1 MNELSLF
8 SGGGG
13 GLLGTKLLGFNTIGY
28 VENDDYCQEVL
39 ANRINEGF
47 LDVAPIFTDVQAF
60 ADIAHEYRGFAQV
73 LTAGFPCQP
82 FSTAGKQEAQHNGK
96 NMWPSTIR
104 CIEAVRPEF
113 IFLENVPGL
122 LSAGLEE
129 SVSLADASTGHFRY
143 IYTIFR
149 DLAIARYNVRWCVL
163 GANDCGAPHRRKRLW
178 IFAYTK
184 HFGLHEAAQQGE
196 DVRTIRG
203 SEERPDSAIKSEGVD
218 ISAPMARL
226 QGRTTGN
233 TWWRTEAGICRVGD
247 GMADRMD
254 RIKMLGNGQVPAVV
268 AEAWKT
274 LSGFQL

>member
-1 MNELSLF
+1 LSLF

-28 VENDDYCQEVL
+28 VEYDDYCQQVL

-82 FSTAGKQEAQHNGK
+82 FSLGGKQKAASDER

-104 CIEAVRPEF
+104 IIESVRPEF
-113 IFLENVPGL
+113 AFLENVPGL

-129 SVSLADASTGHFRY
+129 SVSLGDSATGHFRY

-149 DLAIARYNVRWCVL
+149 DLASIGYDARWCLL
-163 GANDCGAPHRRKRLW
+163 GANDCGAPHKRKRLW
-178 IFAYTK
+178 IFAYPK
-184 HFGLHEAAQQGE
+184 H
-196 DVRTIRG
+196 T
-203 SEERPDSAIKSEGVD
+203 
-218 ISAPMARL
+218 
-226 QGRTTGN
+226 
-233 TWWRTEAGICRVGD
+233 
-247 GMADRMD
+247 
-254 RIKMLGNGQVPAVV
+254 
-268 AEAWKT
+268 
-274 LSGFQL
+274 